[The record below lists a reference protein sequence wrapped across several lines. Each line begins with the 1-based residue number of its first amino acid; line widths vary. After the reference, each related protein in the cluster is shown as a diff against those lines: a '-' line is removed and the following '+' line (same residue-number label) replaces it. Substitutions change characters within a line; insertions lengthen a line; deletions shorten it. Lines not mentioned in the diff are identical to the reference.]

1 MTRFFRDL
9 SISTKLAV
17 APLAVLLALVAVV
30 AVVLLALQKTSGL
43 AQQLIEV
50 NLPHSQQAE
59 ILRRDLTMLNSL
71 LNQSIAWEGA
81 GAKQDAIAEIDKRF
95 ASAVQ
100 QIDAKFAE
108 GVETGFLEEDMQV
121 LWKKYASESN
131 AALEMKSTALAM
143 SLQWLSNTEGIF
155 TTLDARLDDKVKE
168 AAAAAKDSGMAVRES
183 LLSASFTAM
192 ALVAAALVLG
202 IGVSWAV
209 YRMISGPLLQAVVL
223 AKNVAKGNL
232 HVDEIACS
240 KDEVGQLLAALK
252 EMTESLSS
260 IVGVVRDGSEGVST
274 ASSQIAMGN
283 QDLSSRTEQQAG
295 ALEETTAT
303 MEELGSTL
311 LTNADNAQQANQ
323 LARSAAD
330 IATQGGVLMGQVVDT
345 MQGISVSSRKIGDI
359 IGVIDGIAFQTNIL
373 ALNAAV
379 EAARAGEQGRGF
391 AVVAGEVR
399 GLAKRSA
406 DAAKEIKS
414 LISGNVA
421 QVEHGFLLVGD
432 AGKTMD
438 NIVQSIQRVS
448 DIVGE
453 ISSATIEQSS
463 SIRQVVEAVGQMD
476 RFTQQNA
483 ALVEQSAAAA
493 ESMAKQAQ
501 QLVQAVSVFSLTG
514 EAGLFEEPSTI

>member
-43 AQQLIEV
+43 AQQLSEV

-168 AAAAAKDSGMAVRES
+168 ASAAAKDSGMAVRES

-260 IVGVVRDGSEGVST
+260 IVG
-274 ASSQIAMGN
+274 
-283 QDLSSRTEQQAG
+283 
-295 ALEETTAT
+295 
-303 MEELGSTL
+303 
-311 LTNADNAQQANQ
+311 
-323 LARSAAD
+323 
-330 IATQGGVLMGQVVDT
+330 
-345 MQGISVSSRKIGDI
+345 
-359 IGVIDGIAFQTNIL
+359 
-373 ALNAAV
+373 
-379 EAARAGEQGRGF
+379 
-391 AVVAGEVR
+391 
-399 GLAKRSA
+399 
-406 DAAKEIKS
+406 
-414 LISGNVA
+414 
-421 QVEHGFLLVGD
+421 
-432 AGKTMD
+432 
-438 NIVQSIQRVS
+438 
-448 DIVGE
+448 
-453 ISSATIEQSS
+453 
-463 SIRQVVEAVGQMD
+463 
-476 RFTQQNA
+476 
-483 ALVEQSAAAA
+483 
-493 ESMAKQAQ
+493 
-501 QLVQAVSVFSLTG
+501 
-514 EAGLFEEPSTI
+514 